1 MARKPSFEFERRER
15 DKEKAAKRAEK
26 TKAKSEKKAGPSEA
40 AGDAGQ
46 EASKTNDR

>member
-26 TKAKSEKKAGPSEA
+26 TKAKLEKKTG
-40 AGDAGQ
+40 AGDAEQPVAPAEGA
-46 EASKTNDR
+46 E